1 MRTLIGTA
9 VAMLVLAGPAWSQ
22 TMSQSEIASC
32 NATWT
37 SLEGSKTG
45 SVTQGQAQSAVK
57 NFSAVDSNKD
67 GKVSKAEFTEAC
79 RKGLVTP
86 TKAK

>member
-1 MRTLIGTA
+1 MRTLIGIT

-22 TMSQSEIASC
+22 TMSKSEISAC
-32 NATWT
+32 NASWT

-45 SVTQGQAQSAVK
+45 TISQAQAQSAVT
-57 NFSAVDSNKD
+57 NFSAADANKD
-67 GKVSKAEFTEAC
+67 GKLSKAEFTEAC

-86 TKAK
+86 TKK